1 MKIFEKVN
9 FSLLFPA
16 ITVYL
21 LGLISI
27 YSTTKD
33 IYINHI
39 VYFGVGI
46 MIFITLQYLG
56 TCIPIKYSYFLYFF
70 VLILLLSLFFIGS
83 TTLGATRWL
92 KFGGISIQPSEIAKM
107 ALILIGSNILTSNK
121 SWPNFFLSAKLRNF
135 INVLPDFKYFKFF
148 GLSISLIILVLVQP
162 DLGTTLA
169 LVAIFFGI
177 LLISSFPKKYLL
189 LFVLTIGIFSNPIW
203 NSLQEYQRERVL
215 IFLNPEADPYGSG
228 YNSIQAKIAVGSG
241 GLFGKGYAMGT
252 QTQLNF
258 LPIFWTDFLVATYA
272 EEWGFVGI
280 LVFLFVY
287 SILLFNIYKICQK
300 TKREDYK
307 FLSCGIFVYFLFQFS
322 INFGMNLGIFPVTGI
337 PIPLFSYGGTALVVS
352 FTLLGVLNYISL
364 DKSL

>member
-1 MKIFEKVN
+1 MRIVEKIN

-16 ITVYL
+16 ITIYF
-21 LGLISI
+21 LGFISI

-33 IYINHI
+33 IFLNHLI
-39 VYFGVGI
+39 YFGIG
-46 MIFITLQYLG
+46 IFIFSLIQFFG
-56 TCIPIKYSYFLYFF
+56 TSFLLKYSHILYFL
-70 VLILLLSLFFIGS
+70 VLLLLLSLFFIGS

-107 ALILIGSNILTSNK
+107 SLIFISSSILISKQSWPQYFQNLWIKKFLKFLPEYKFVKFFVLSVPLIL
-121 SWPNFFLSAKLRNF
+121 
-135 INVLPDFKYFKFF
+135 
-148 GLSISLIILVLVQP
+148 LVLVQP

-169 LVAIFFGI
+169 LIAIFLGI
-177 LLISSFPKKYLL
+177 LLISSFPKKYVLF
-189 LFVLTIGIFSNPIW
+189 FVLFIGIFSNPIW
-203 NSLQEYQRERVL
+203 NSLQDYQRERVL

-241 GLFGKGYAMGT
+241 GIFGKGYARGT

-280 LVFLFVY
+280 LVFLLVY
-287 SILLFNIYKICQK
+287 FILIYNIYITCQK
-300 TKREDYK
+300 SKRDEYK
-307 FLSCGIFVYFLFQFS
+307 FLSSGIFVYFVFQFS

-337 PIPLFSYGGTALVVS
+337 PIPLFSYGGTAMVVS
-352 FTLLGVLNYISL
+352 LSLLGILNYISL